1 MFVRFLRPNNLSQK
15 MMRVIFSI
23 YLVVTLLITSLQF
36 LSEYLKTQDAIVS
49 ELQQLEAT
57 VRGPIT
63 NPNANY

>member
-49 ELQQLEAT
+49 ELQQLDAT
-57 VRGPIT
+57 VRGPIST
-63 NPNANY
+63 SL